1 MGAMK
6 LGLALAVGA
15 AALLLIGSAG
25 WVYASQWEPDRAR
38 FPVQGVD
45 VSAANGA
52 VAWDAVRAGG
62 ATFVYIAATSGARA
76 RDTAFQTNWEGAYMA
91 RLRRG
96 AIHRYSLCDHPRAQ
110 ATNFMATVP
119 RTTDQLPAITEFTF
133 DPACAARP
141 DREAL
146 LDDVAAFLTTA
157 EGHLGKP
164 MLIAPSPEFEDE
176 YALTQG
182 IARPIRASSTWL
194 EPDYLPRAWTLW
206 RATTLRR
213 IDGVDGPLNWNAVA
227 Q

>member
-1 MGAMK
+1 MRIWHVI
-6 LGLALAVGA
+6 ALVAIACALIA
-15 AALLLIGSAG
+15 AAG
-25 WVYASQWEPDRAR
+25 WTYASGWEPDRTR

-45 VSAANGA
+45 ISAANGA
-52 VAWDAVRAGG
+52 VAWDAARAGG
-62 ATFVYIAATSGARA
+62 ATFAYIAATSGAEG
-76 RDTAFQTNWEGAYMA
+76 RDAAFQVNWDGAYMA

-96 AIHRYSLCDHPRAQ
+96 AIHRYALCDHPRAQ

-119 RTTDQLPAITEFTF
+119 RTTDQLPAIVEFDF
-133 DPACAARP
+133 DAACAARP

-146 LDDVAAFLTTA
+146 LDGVAAFLTAA
-157 EGHLGKP
+157 EAHLGKP
-164 MLIAPSPEFEDE
+164 MLIAPSSAFEDH
-176 YALTQG
+176 YALSEG

-206 RATTLRR
+206 RASTLRR

>member
-1 MGAMK
+1 MK
-6 LGLALAVGA
+6 LWLALAVGA
-15 AALLLIGSAG
+15 AGLALTGSTG
-25 WVYASQWEPDRAR
+25 WVYASGWEPDRTR

-52 VAWDAVRAGG
+52 VAWDAVRANGG
-62 ATFVYIAATSGARA
+62 SFAYIVATQGARE
-76 RDTAFQTNWEGAYMA
+76 RDTAFQAHWDGAYMA

-110 ATNFMATVP
+110 ATNFIATVP
-119 RTTDQLPAITEFTF
+119 RTTDQLPAIVEFAF
-133 DPACAARP
+133 DEQCAARP

-146 LDDVAAFLTTA
+146 LDDVASFLTIA
-157 EGHLGKP
+157 EAHLEKP
-164 MLIAPSPEFEDE
+164 MLIAPSPAFEDE
-176 YALTQG
+176 YALSEG

-206 RATTLRR
+206 RASTLRR

>member
-1 MGAMK
+1 MK
-6 LGLALAVGA
+6 LWLALAVGA
-15 AALLLIGSAG
+15 AALLLTGSAG
-25 WVYASQWEPDRAR
+25 WVYASGWTPDRTR

-52 VAWDAVRAGG
+52 VAWDAVRASG
-62 ATFVYIAATSGARA
+62 ATFAYIVATEGADA
-76 RDTAFQTNWEGAYMA
+76 RDAAFQAHWEGAYMA

-96 AIHRYSLCDHPRAQ
+96 AIHRYSLCDDPAAQ

-119 RTTDQLPAITEFTF
+119 RTTDQLPGIVEFAIDEGC
-133 DPACAARP
+133 PARP

-146 LDDVAAFLTTA
+146 LNDVASFLTTA
-157 EGHLGKP
+157 ESHLGKP
-164 MLIAPSPEFEDE
+164 MLIAPSPDFEDE
-176 YALTQG
+176 YALSEG
-182 IARPIRASSTWL
+182 ITRPIRAASTWL

-206 RATTLRR
+206 RASTLRR

>member
-1 MGAMK
+1 MRIWHVI
-6 LGLALAVGA
+6 ALAVVTCGLIAAGA
-15 AALLLIGSAG
+15 
-25 WVYASQWEPDRAR
+25 WRYATGWEPDRMR

-52 VAWDAVRAGG
+52 VSWESVRAGG
-62 ATFVYIAATSGARA
+62 ATFAYIAATGGAKA
-76 RDTAFQTNWEGAYMA
+76 RDAAFQSNWEGAYMA

-96 AIHRYSLCDHPRAQ
+96 AIHRYSLCDHSRAQ

-119 RTTDQLPAITEFTF
+119 RTTDQLPAIVEFAF
-133 DPACAARP
+133 DEECAARP
-141 DREAL
+141 DRAAL
-146 LDDVAAFLTTA
+146 IDEVASFLTTA
-157 EGHLGKP
+157 EAHLGKP
-164 MLIAPSPEFEDE
+164 MLIAPSAGFEDH
-176 YALTQG
+176 YALSEG

-206 RATTLRR
+206 RASTLRR